1 VKEARDDT
9 HALIDALHA
18 QKTHGDLVL
27 PKEIIVNGV
36 RYDAGRYRLVYAGRV
51 IDPELDS

>member
-1 VKEARDDT
+1 MKEARDDT